1 MRDSSKWC
9 HMFLIG
15 ENKDQQANKKEKKKE
30 IRGVFARLSV
40 ACGFQFEKLQPVAY
54 FYKRQT

>member
-1 MRDSSKWC
+1 
-9 HMFLIG
+9 MFLIG
-15 ENKDQQANKKEKKKE
+15 ENKDQQANKKEKNKKE